1 MTTIVLDDFPLWSTY
16 LLGLVVLCGFLFA
29 LAMLIRSLSVDEG
42 DSRRSEFARGR
53 RRQLWFFVI
62 AGALAVWFLASSM
75 YLQFHAVRLGFH
87 ELQLI
92 FFRPR
97 PPVNL
102 DTQDM
107 VDIKLIRAY
116 RTCGHLEVARRQEL
130 FRSVNFRK
138 CQAAEEIMKTLSPRA
153 SRSSSG

>member
-1 MTTIVLDDFPLWSTY
+1 MKLIVLDDFPLWSTY
-16 LLGLVVLCGFLFA
+16 LLGIVVLCGFLFA
-29 LAMLIRSLSVDEG
+29 FAMLMRSLLVVG
-42 DSRRSEFARGR
+42 NDSRGSQSRGRR

-75 YLQFHAVRLGFH
+75 YLQFHAVRLGSH

-92 FFRPR
+92 FLWPR

-102 DTQDM
+102 DPQDV
-107 VDIKLIRAY
+107 VDIKLVRAY
-116 RTCGHLEVARRQEL
+116 RTCGHLEVAGRQEL

-138 CQAAEEIMKTLSPRA
+138 CQAAEEIMKTRSPSA
-153 SRSSSG
+153 SRSS

>member
-1 MTTIVLDDFPLWSTY
+1 MKLIVLDDFPLWSTY
-16 LLGLVVLCGFLFA
+16 LLATVVLCGFLFA
-29 LAMLIRSLSVDEG
+29 LAMLIRSLSSATA
-42 DSRRSEFARGR
+42 DSGRSQFPRGR
-53 RRQLWFFVI
+53 RRHLWFFVI

-75 YLQFHAVRLGFH
+75 YLQFHAVRLGSH

-92 FFRPR
+92 FFWPR

-102 DTQDM
+102 DTQDV
-107 VDIKLIRAY
+107 VDIKLVRAY
-116 RTCGHLEVARRQEL
+116 RTCGHLEVARQQEV

-153 SRSSSG
+153 SRSS